1 MARFVIYLR
10 NTCIDWTG
18 FLACGNLHISCG
30 KRKGEQDKGTEKQNR
45 PQGRGHRKKEAGKS
59 TVTPE
64 ETLLWP
70 AVACLALDVGPPF
83 ERESNLKSWP
93 PYQVE
98 NPKMKKT
105 QERRFISLVSL
116 ALRPSHQAGE

>member
-1 MARFVIYLR
+1 MIGQVFSHVVTYTFRV
-10 NTCIDWTG
+10 
-18 FLACGNLHISCG
+18 G
-30 KRKGEQDKGTEKQNR
+30 K
-45 PQGRGHRKKEAGKS
+45 GRGSRIRKQRSRTALRAEDTGRRKLGRVQSHLKK
-59 TVTPE
+59 TP
-64 ETLLWP
+64 LWP

-98 NPKMKKT
+98 KPKMKKT
-105 QERRFISLVSL
+105 QEHRFISLVSL

>member
-1 MARFVIYLR
+1 MSFSHSFSSKHIQTFLR
-10 NTCIDWTG
+10 NYTKEM
-18 FLACGNLHISCG
+18 N
-30 KRKGEQDKGTEKQNR
+30 KNY
-45 PQGRGHRKKEAGKS
+45 PGHRKKEAGKS